1 MIKVNI
7 EGFEYECRSAK
18 RSKDSIIL
26 YLGKYDE
33 SGVELTTTFINTQI
47 SDAFIVDGN
56 WEYDEFIIPS
66 EEEDTSAMLVD
77 HEYRLTLLELGITE
91 EV

>member
-7 EGFEYECRSAK
+7 EGFEYSCRSAK
-18 RSKDSIIL
+18 RFTNSIVL
-26 YLGKYDE
+26 YLGRYNE
-33 SGVELTTTFINTQI
+33 SGEELTTTFENTQI
-47 SDAFIVDGN
+47 SKAFVIDGE
-56 WEYDEFIIPS
+56 WEYDELSIPS

-77 HEYRLTLLELGITE
+77 HEYRLTLLELGLNE